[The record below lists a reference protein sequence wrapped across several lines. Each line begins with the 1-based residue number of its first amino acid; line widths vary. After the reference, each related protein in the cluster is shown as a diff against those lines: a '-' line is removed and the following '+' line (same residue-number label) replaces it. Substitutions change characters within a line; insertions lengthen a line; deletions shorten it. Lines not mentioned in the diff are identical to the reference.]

1 MLESPLRLF
10 RRLPP
15 TVQLLV
21 GGTFVNKVGTFIV
34 PYLSLVLH
42 REFHMSAGATGL
54 LISSYGVGAL
64 VSVVVGGVLTDSM
77 GRRLTLLVSLLG
89 SGAMAV
95 AMAFA
100 PNVHVFVPM
109 LVAFGFIAEL
119 YRPASAAIISDLLP
133 SHDRATG
140 FATMR
145 VAVNLGFAVGIALGG
160 LVVDWSWR
168 VLFGADGAT
177 TMLFG
182 ALVFFFIHET
192 KPAEPTGH
200 TAPAKSPSLWRDG
213 VYAQAMVVSL
223 AFSLVAFSFIT
234 VLPLTVSVWAGYPA
248 AVYGGIVALNGV
260 LIAVFEVSVV
270 AWVRRF
276 RRLRVAALGLL
287 LAAVGFALTGLFPHW
302 LWFLA
307 TLALWT
313 AGEILA
319 LPQQLAFI
327 SDWAPADARGRYMGF
342 YAATWSVGFALN
354 PILFLPLH
362 AWAGDRLFWGLLFFI
377 LAPAAI
383 VPWHLDRTADRPERL
398 RGLSSPAPAEAM
410 MPELSPES

>member
-1 MLESPLRLF
+1 MLESPLKLF

-15 TVQLLV
+15 QVQLLV

-42 REFHMSAGATGL
+42 REFHMSAGATGA

-64 VSVVVGGVLTDSM
+64 ISILVGGFLTDSM
-77 GRRLTLLVSLLG
+77 GRRVTLLVSLLG
-89 SGAMAV
+89 SGALAV
-95 AMAFA
+95 ALAFA
-100 PNVHVFVPM
+100 PSAHVFVPM

-145 VAVNLGFAVGIALGG
+145 VAVNLGFAAGIALGG
-160 LVVDWSWR
+160 LLVDWSWR
-168 VLFGADGAT
+168 ALFAADGAT
-177 TMLFG
+177 TVLFG
-182 ALVFFFIHET
+182 LLVLLFIHET
-192 KPAEPTGH
+192 KPAEATGPDSGVK
-200 TAPAKSPSLWRDG
+200 TSGLWRDG

-223 AFSLVAFSFIT
+223 AFSLVAFCFIT
-234 VLPLTVSVWAGYPA
+234 VLPLTVNLWAGYPA
-248 AVYGGIVALNGV
+248 AVYGGIVAVNGV
-260 LIAVFEVSVV
+260 LIALFEVSVV
-270 AWVRRF
+270 SWVRRF

-287 LAAVGFALTGLFPHW
+287 LAATGFALTGLFPHW

-307 TLALWT
+307 TVALWT

-327 SDWAPADARGRYMGF
+327 SDWAPPDARGRYMGF
-342 YAATWSVGFALN
+342 YAATWSIGFALN

-377 LAPAAI
+377 LAPAAM

-398 RGLSSPAPAEAM
+398 RGASAPPSPEAM